1 MSTGEK
7 NLTGDIF
14 TCYRK
19 ARHALVKKKNL
30 GKIPKLL
37 AQVPSDL
44 ADNMEVQNGTVI
56 D

>member
-37 AQVPSDL
+37 AQVPRFIADKIVDL
-44 ADNMEVQNGTVI
+44 YGFFFY
-56 D
+56 